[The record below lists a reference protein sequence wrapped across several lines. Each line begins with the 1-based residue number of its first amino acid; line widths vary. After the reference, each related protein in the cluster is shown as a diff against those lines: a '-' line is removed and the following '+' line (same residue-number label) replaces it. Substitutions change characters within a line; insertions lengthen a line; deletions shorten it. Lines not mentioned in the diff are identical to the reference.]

1 MKTFKLWL
9 EEKRLE
15 LIQGS
20 GGDDWYQMD
29 IKNDSFVHFTSKERI
44 PEILKSNMLMFR
56 PPYEKFGTDA
66 VNAVSLTYGE
76 VLSGVQTTHIKGEV
90 GAIWFKTNT
99 IPYRGHVEE
108 VIWNENVPF
117 TQVKEI
123 TKEKAVSMIN
133 ASPEKID
140 EMANVIYQSYEDFGK
155 MHKSLVKSWG

>member
-1 MKTFKLWL
+1 M
-9 EEKRLE
+9 
-15 LIQGS
+15 IQGS

-44 PEILKSNMLMFR
+44 PEILKSNMLMFH

-99 IPYRGHVEE
+99 IPYRGYVEE
-108 VIWNENVPF
+108 VIWNQNVPF

-140 EMANVIYQSYEDFGK
+140 EMANVIYQSYEDFGI
-155 MHKSLVKSWG
+155 MHKSLDKS